1 MKTNTTE
8 RGQEN
13 IKKHCEFK
21 TNARLQKTSRADT
34 SHSFPPK
41 NISQFGQLA
50 YPRHNVSCKIIKGKI
65 KKRQEISHSKY
76 SQNYHWKYLHNI
88 PFGYF
93 DLFKGAPL
101 SNKVF

>member
-1 MKTNTTE
+1 MP
-8 RGQEN
+8 
-13 IKKHCEFK
+13 
-21 TNARLQKTSRADT
+21 
-34 SHSFPPK
+34 SHRKQVEPIRHTRFPQK
-41 NISQFGQLA
+41 NISQFGGLA

-65 KKRQEISHSKY
+65 KKRRQQY